1 MHNGSQRKMGL
12 ITTQL
17 LNEGAPTPVSS
28 NIIVQPS
35 KSVIGKQDSQRDSK
49 LSLYTDNPMMQ
60 FETRTDDGRQG
71 ASGRE
76 VSGTNAVLT
85 DTKINLFGSQSI
97 PSNARMSNSQTKK
110 SSALISGKG
119 GSQIFNHPVR
129 ASRTPHS

>member
-1 MHNGSQRKMGL
+1 
-12 ITTQL
+12 
-17 LNEGAPTPVSS
+17 
-28 NIIVQPS
+28 
-35 KSVIGKQDSQRDSK
+35 
-49 LSLYTDNPMMQ
+49 MMQ

-129 ASRTPHS
+129 ASRTPHSQKAKSMKQGGGSTSVPASRRGNDNDSLVVSERS